1 MANSR
6 FHGAAGRWFAKTLEE
21 YAKMIENGASYAE
34 LLAWSEGKWPEFGLK
49 YGAWMNARSQRG
61 AAAETSN
68 ERLLDRSATVRLAGP
83 LL

>member
-49 YGAWMNARSQRG
+49 YGAWMNARSQRDLTIHEWQEVSS
-61 AAAETSN
+61 AFITFLICTS
-68 ERLLDRSATVRLAGP
+68 V
-83 LL
+83 